1 MGSVLPTVIPSSHRK
16 MISAILIP
24 FLLAVPSAAPGG
36 YTGLGGLYKNMNQ
49 NADYMPAAKNAARLA
64 VEISFENDESLT
76 GGSQD
81 VTSGKQSTSRISS
94 HLSRSQQWCR
104 PRHRLWSSHPT
115 SMLTELLTNRLYTSR
130 GPVM

>member
-24 FLLAVPSAAPGG
+24 FLLAVASAAPGG

-76 GGSQD
+76 GGSQGRN
-81 VTSGKQSTSRISS
+81 VRKAVYVPNFFTSEPQPAVVQTQAQTVELPSYLNAYRAPD
-94 HLSRSQQWCR
+94 QQVVY
-104 PRHRLWSSHPT
+104 
-115 SMLTELLTNRLYTSR
+115 E
-130 GPVM
+130 